1 MRFPGSADAIR
12 LRRAGFVFSCAP
24 CGFRCLF
31 MVQPDFFLAV
41 RLRGPEKVSV
51 GGRPVCTV
59 PTQAVGILHVCVTVA
74 LTGAGIPGLLR
85 RLLRGAS
92 GTAGLL
98 FPGDFN
104 QFKLP
109 ILRHLRRLLP
119 DSVF

>member
-1 MRFPGSADAIR
+1 
-12 LRRAGFVFSCAP
+12 
-24 CGFRCLF
+24 

-74 LTGAGIPGLLR
+74 LTGAGNPGLLR

-119 DSVF
+119 GSVF